1 MHLKIFCL
9 KNINRVVTFLKT
21 QGLPRLLRSHTRI
34 DQEGTGCFFQML
46 SVYSV
51 LPVCSGRTDA
61 SQITEVPGREGH
73 TPSSEADTDNRARVD
88 TQEPPPGHTSEFK
101 VASSRFGQNRQTGFG
116 TCYKTV
122 KLFSVTNLLLLAFV
136 TFKIDFQ
143 GQEGYVRQ
151 CVSETGKALYIKYK
165 DSSRRHY
172 EKKKTALVL
181 QGLAQL
187 S

>member
-1 MHLKIFCL
+1 M
-9 KNINRVVTFLKT
+9 TFLKT

-88 TQEPPPGHTSEFK
+88 TQEPPPGRLCEDQE
-101 VASSRFGQNRQTGFG
+101 SS
-116 TCYKTV
+116 
-122 KLFSVTNLLLLAFV
+122 SV
-136 TFKIDFQ
+136 
-143 GQEGYVRQ
+143 
-151 CVSETGKALYIKYK
+151 S
-165 DSSRRHY
+165 
-172 EKKKTALVL
+172 
-181 QGLAQL
+181 
-187 S
+187 

>member
-1 MHLKIFCL
+1 M
-9 KNINRVVTFLKT
+9 
-21 QGLPRLLRSHTRI
+21 
-34 DQEGTGCFFQML
+34 
-46 SVYSV
+46 
-51 LPVCSGRTDA
+51 
-61 SQITEVPGREGH
+61 
-73 TPSSEADTDNRARVD
+73 
-88 TQEPPPGHTSEFK
+88 
-101 VASSRFGQNRQTGFG
+101 
-116 TCYKTV
+116 

-165 DSSRRHY
+165 DSCRRHY